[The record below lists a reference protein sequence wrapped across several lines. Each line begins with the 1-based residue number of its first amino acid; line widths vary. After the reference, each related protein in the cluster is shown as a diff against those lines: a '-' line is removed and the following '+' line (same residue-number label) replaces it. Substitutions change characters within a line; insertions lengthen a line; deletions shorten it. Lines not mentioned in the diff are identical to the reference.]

1 LYVGGFL
8 SIRGG
13 VHEKRKN
20 RLPICVGRLRE
31 DVTKCAF
38 TDFAAVALEVPM
50 FWYDSGNLREDAAE
64 MRVPVEYNHRRLGVP
79 PAQIGVQGGG
89 RVFFHTE
96 GHKGHEDTS
105 FEQELTEET
114 EENLTQ
120 FLASGCKSF
129 FLCCLPFLLFNQSV
143 FVSFV
148 AFCVKDNWAV
158 HDVGIEVGS

>member
-1 LYVGGFL
+1 MVLPWEIA
-8 SIRGG
+8 IR
-13 VHEKRKN
+13 VEN
-20 RLPICVGRLRE
+20 
-31 DVTKCAF
+31 
-38 TDFAAVALEVPM
+38 
-50 FWYDSGNLREDAAE
+50 REDAAE

-120 FLASGCKSF
+120 FQDLTVPATVAEVDGTRWVHFLGRFYKPTITILLAPLVWRIAGTS
-129 FLCCLPFLLFNQSV
+129 LLQ
-143 FVSFV
+143 
-148 AFCVKDNWAV
+148 
-158 HDVGIEVGS
+158 